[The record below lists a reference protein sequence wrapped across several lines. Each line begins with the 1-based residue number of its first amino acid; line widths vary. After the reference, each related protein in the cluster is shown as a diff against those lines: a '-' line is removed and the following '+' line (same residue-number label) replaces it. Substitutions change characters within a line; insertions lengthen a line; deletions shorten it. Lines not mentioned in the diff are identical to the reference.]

1 MQFDE
6 LSAKSENGKQF
17 LEPAS
22 APVKQDDWAS
32 FFDAPNVGFV
42 VCDESLRYVKINE
55 ALARMNGVPA
65 AAHLGK
71 TVYDILGEAAAKVEP
86 AFHHVFT
93 TGQPLSN
100 FELVAKLPART
111 EPARWIENYFPI
123 KDAEGRVRQVGA
135 VVVEVPATCKPEEDS
150 QAKTWTQ
157 VQRLEALAEFSTV
170 LTLKL
175 GDQELFLAASDFLRN
190 TVRPDFAGIALYD
203 ESISQMRVY
212 ALDFEVARRVI
223 GSEVRVPV
231 TEEAWGPAFLNADTI
246 VYDRERLSASHSSYL
261 MQLLEAGIQSL
272 CCFPLR
278 TPKGTLGTFNLGWR
292 QYDSFSTE
300 EITFLKHFASR
311 IASVLD
317 SVGAYREIARLSE
330 KLRRENLSLESEIHS
345 TQNFAEVIGESP
357 ALRHVLAQ
365 VEIVAPSDATV
376 LILGETGTGKELIAR
391 AIHRLSS
398 RRSGSFIK
406 LNCAAI
412 PTGLLESELF
422 GHEKGAFT
430 GAIRQK
436 VGRVELADGG
446 TLFLDEVGDIP
457 LELQPKLLRVLED
470 QEFERLGGTRTIK
483 VDIRLLAATNRDLA
497 QCVSTREFRSDLY
510 YRLHVFPVRMPALRE
525 RDKDVTL
532 LVRYF
537 VQKFARSM
545 HKKIE
550 NIPVEAMNALANWH
564 WPGNVRELENFIER
578 SVILS
583 EGPTLGAP
591 LAELDP
597 PPNSLS
603 VRPRSHA
610 TLENIEREHILRVL
624 RETGGVIAG
633 VRGAAA
639 QLGMK
644 RTTLQSRMQKL
655 GITREEYQN

>member
-6 LSAKSENGKQF
+6 AGAKPEKGQQFSEATA
-17 LEPAS
+17 PAS
-22 APVKQDDWAS
+22 SNHWEHL
-32 FFDAPNVGFV
+32 FNAPNVGFV
-42 VCDESLRYVKINE
+42 VWDENLRFVEVNE
-55 ALARMNGVPA
+55 ALARMNGLPA
-65 AAHLGK
+65 QAHLGK
-71 TVYDILGEAAAKVEP
+71 SVYDILGEAAAKVEP
-86 AFHHVFT
+86 AFHHVLR

-100 FELVAKLPART
+100 FELTAKLPARK
-111 EPARWIENYFPI
+111 EAARRIENYFPI
-123 KDAEGRVRQVGA
+123 KDSEGRVRQVGA
-135 VVVEVPATCKPEEDS
+135 VVVEVPDAGGREEDLS
-150 QAKTWTQ
+150 AKVWLQ
-157 VQRLEALAEFSTV
+157 VHRLGALAEFSTQ

-175 GDQELFLAASDFLRN
+175 CDQELFLATSDFLRK
-190 TVRPDFAGIALYD
+190 TVQPDFATIALYD
-203 ESISQMRVY
+203 ESISQLRIY
-212 ALDFEVARRVI
+212 ALDFEIAREVV
-223 GSEVRVPV
+223 GSELKVPV
-231 TEEAWGPAFLNADTI
+231 TEDAWGPAFLNGEPT
-246 VYDRERLSASHSSYL
+246 VYDHERLSASTSAYL
-261 MQLLEAGIQSL
+261 MQSLEAGIRSL
-272 CCFPLR
+272 ASFPLT

-292 QYDSFSTE
+292 QDHAASGD
-300 EITFLKHFASR
+300 EIGFLKHFASR
-311 IASVLD
+311 IASALD
-317 SVGAYREIARLSE
+317 RVGAYREIARLSDR
-330 KLRRENLSLESEIHS
+330 LRREKLSLESEIHS
-345 TQNFAEVIGESP
+345 SQNFAEVIGESP
-357 ALRHVLAQ
+357 ALKHVLAQ
-365 VEIVAPSDATV
+365 VETVAPSDATV

-398 RRSGSFIK
+398 RRGGNFIK

-430 GAIRQK
+430 GAVRQK
-436 VGRVELADGG
+436 VGRLELADGG

-497 QCVSTREFRSDLY
+497 QCVTTREFRSDLY
-510 YRLHVFPVRMPALRE
+510 YRLHVFPIRMPALRE
-525 RDKDVTL
+525 RDKDISL

-545 HKKIE
+545 NKKIE

-591 LAELDP
+591 VTELDP
-597 PPNSLS
+597 PSNQ
-603 VRPRSHA
+603 PRSSL
-610 TLENIEREHILRVL
+610 TLEDMEREHILRVL